1 MRMSDLIVKKRD
13 GQALTTEEIRYM
25 IDGYSRGEIPDYQM
39 SAFLMATVLRGM
51 SHEET
56 VSLTRAMLDSGER
69 IDLSRFGT
77 RSADKHSTGGVGDK
91 TTLAVLPIAASAGV
105 ICAKMS
111 GRGLGHTGGTVDKLE
126 SIPGY
131 ETSLSRERFFE
142 IVNTVGCSVIGQSGE
157 LAPADKKLYALRD
170 VTATVDKRPLIASS
184 IMGKKLASGA
194 DGIVLDVKV
203 GSGAFNKTFDEG
215 LALAKI
221 MVNIGNKAGKIT
233 RAVITNMDKPLGYAV
248 GNAIEVKEAVE
259 ILQGN
264 GDKELKEI
272 CIELA
277 SNMLYIAGRGSLEN
291 CKRIATAKLEN
302 GDALDTFKAM
312 VQAHGG
318 DTSYVDDPEKF
329 PLGKFSRDV
338 KADKSGYIVNMDC
351 EKYGLT
357 SLALGAG
364 RNKKEDNIDF
374 AAGLAVR
381 KKTGDFVEVG
391 DVLATLYTS
400 DESKLDAAEE
410 ILKSALSFGDVKPPE
425 VPIILGRVK

>member
-1 MRMSDLIVKKRD
+1 
-13 GQALTTEEIRYM
+13 
-25 IDGYSRGEIPDYQM
+25 
-39 SAFLMATVLRGM
+39 
-51 SHEET
+51 
-56 VSLTRAMLDSGER
+56 
-69 IDLSRFGT
+69 
-77 RSADKHSTGGVGDK
+77 
-91 TTLAVLPIAASAGV
+91 
-105 ICAKMS
+105 
-111 GRGLGHTGGTVDKLE
+111 
-126 SIPGY
+126 
-131 ETSLSRERFFE
+131 
-142 IVNTVGCSVIGQSGE
+142 
-157 LAPADKKLYALRD
+157 
-170 VTATVDKRPLIASS
+170 
-184 IMGKKLASGA
+184 
-194 DGIVLDVKV
+194 
-203 GSGAFNKTFDEG
+203 
-215 LALAKI
+215 

-259 ILQGN
+259 ILKGN

-291 CKRIATAKLEN
+291 CKKIATAKLEN

-329 PLGKFSRDV
+329 SLGKFSRDV

>member
-1 MRMSDLIVKKRD
+1 
-13 GQALTTEEIRYM
+13 
-25 IDGYSRGEIPDYQM
+25 
-39 SAFLMATVLRGM
+39 
-51 SHEET
+51 
-56 VSLTRAMLDSGER
+56 
-69 IDLSRFGT
+69 
-77 RSADKHSTGGVGDK
+77 
-91 TTLAVLPIAASAGV
+91 
-105 ICAKMS
+105 
-111 GRGLGHTGGTVDKLE
+111 
-126 SIPGY
+126 
-131 ETSLSRERFFE
+131 
-142 IVNTVGCSVIGQSGE
+142 
-157 LAPADKKLYALRD
+157 
-170 VTATVDKRPLIASS
+170 
-184 IMGKKLASGA
+184 
-194 DGIVLDVKV
+194 
-203 GSGAFNKTFDEG
+203 
-215 LALAKI
+215 

-259 ILQGN
+259 ILKGN
-264 GDKELKEI
+264 GDNELKEI

-291 CKRIATAKLEN
+291 CKKIATAKLEN